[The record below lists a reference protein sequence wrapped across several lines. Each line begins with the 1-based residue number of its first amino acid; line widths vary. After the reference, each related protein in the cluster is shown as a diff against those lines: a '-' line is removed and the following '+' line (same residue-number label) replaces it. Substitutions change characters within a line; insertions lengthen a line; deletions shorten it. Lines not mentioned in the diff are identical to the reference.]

1 MSILKPY
8 FYKQSDSRWAKKKY
22 KCTDGGY
29 ASVGTAG
36 CGPTSV
42 ANVVSALIKPI
53 RPYTVFKYACQKGYM
68 TSNSGMYRSA
78 VPKLLKHYNID
89 PVEIIPRNSDGKKL
103 LKSYLKKNYWAIA
116 IMGPGIWTRGGHY
129 ILAYYVDSNN
139 RVYISDSASSEEHR
153 QKNTFENFWNQQKD
167 VSWLIVNPKKYIK
180 NTTPTVTDKAK
191 SYTLY
196 TNNNNAN
203 IRTGRGTKY
212 KKVTSL
218 KKNKTLKVK
227 NLKQGWW
234 EIASGIYKGKYI
246 SESNLSKYKSITI
259 KYKTQYTMNVRS
271 GYTTSSKIV
280 GKIAKGTTIT
290 SSKQRGNWAYIPA
303 KKNQGWVCIKD
314 SKYTYLKK
322 V

>member
-8 FYKQSDSRWAKKKY
+8 FYKQADSRWAKKKY

-78 VPKLLKHYNID
+78 IPKLLKHYNID
-89 PVEIIPRNSDGKKL
+89 PVEILPRNSEGKKK

-139 RVYISDSASSEEHR
+139 RVYISDSASSAEYR
-153 QKNTFENFWNQQKD
+153 QKNTFENFWDQQKD
-167 VSWLIVNPKKYIK
+167 VSWLVVNPKKYVSKTIT
-180 NTTPTVTDKAK
+180 NTSSVAK

-196 TNNNNAN
+196 TNNNKAN
-203 IRTGRGTKY
+203 IRKGRGTKY
-212 KKVTSL
+212 DIVATIKKR
-218 KKNKTLKVK
+218 NKTVKVK
-227 NLKQGWW
+227 NLKNGWW
-234 EIASGIYKGKYI
+234 QIASGIYKGKYI
-246 SESNLSKYKSITI
+246 SENNLSKYKTQTIT
-259 KYKTQYTMNVRS
+259 YQTLYTMNVRE
-271 GYTTSSKIV
+271 GYTTSSKIISKV
-280 GKIAKGTTIT
+280 NKGKTIKST
-290 SSKQRGNWAYIPA
+290 KQKGNWAYVPS
-303 KKNQGWVCIKD
+303 KKGWVCIKD
-314 SKYTYLKK
+314 SNKTYLKK